1 MKLKMTDYRK
11 KQIFKEYFLYQ
22 TPLDLAKS
30 LHYIVIKLKMV
41 ESWNIKKGLI
51 ELKNSVNTG
60 QKMAGQ
66 QTWLVK
72 FYLMSIQ
79 SSVIIE
85 MTSHFFP
92 WETGKELVR
101 DTLKVLEIV
110 QTTFKRMP
118 LL

>member
-1 MKLKMTDYRK
+1 M
-11 KQIFKEYFLYQ
+11 
-22 TPLDLAKS
+22 
-30 LHYIVIKLKMV
+30 
-41 ESWNIKKGLI
+41 I

-66 QTWLVK
+66 QTRPVK
-72 FYLMSIQ
+72 FYLMSIK

-92 WETGKELVR
+92 WEAGKELVR
-101 DTLKVLEIV
+101 DTLKAWEIL